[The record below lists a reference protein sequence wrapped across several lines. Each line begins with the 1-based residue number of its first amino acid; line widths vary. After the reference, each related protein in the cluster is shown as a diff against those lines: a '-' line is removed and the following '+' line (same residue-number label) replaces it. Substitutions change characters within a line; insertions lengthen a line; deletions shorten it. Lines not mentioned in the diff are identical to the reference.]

1 MGKASSSKKVAKAAR
16 TGGGRTRRGASS
28 LAWPIIMGLVVVLG
42 TAGIVYSRDQRTPEN
57 TPPRAALAGK
67 EGDHWHSALGFDIC
81 GTFAPPLTTPTDP
94 LGIHTHDDGVVHTH
108 PFTSRSAGTNAR
120 LGIYFETA
128 NVKVGTDEIEI
139 PGQTKKN
146 GQECDGKAAKVQVK
160 VWQSRDPSDTG
171 TIFVGDPND
180 IRLGDNQLITVAFVP
195 EGTDIPRPPSEAN
208 LDKLTDLGPQPTTT
222 LPAEGDATTVP
233 PEGAT
238 TVPPEAST
246 TVPAPPPDQATT
258 TPPPAP

>member
-1 MGKASSSKKVAKAAR
+1 MGKASSSKKVSRAAR

-28 LAWPIIMGLVVVLG
+28 LAWPVIMSVVVVLG
-42 TAGIVYSRDQRTPEN
+42 VAGIVYSRDQRSPED
-57 TPPRAALAGK
+57 TPPRAAIAGR

-81 GTFAPPLTTPTDP
+81 GTFASPLTTPTDP

-108 PFTSRSAGTNAR
+108 PFSSRSAGTNAR
-120 LGIYFETA
+120 LGLYFETA
-128 NVKVGTDEIEI
+128 NVKVSSDEIEI
-139 PGQTKKN
+139 PGQIKKN
-146 GQECDGKAAKVQVK
+146 GQECDGKPAKVQVK
-160 VWQSRDPSDTG
+160 VWQSRDPADEG

-222 LPAEGDATTVP
+222 LPAEGEATTVP
-233 PEGAT
+233 AEGAT
-238 TVPPEAST
+238 TTA
-246 TVPAPPPDQATT
+246 PAPPPDQAPPADQATT